1 MPRAL
6 TEKEKCAQCRRLL
19 EKGKAAVISH
29 GIRKVSVD
37 DVAKAAGMA
46 KGTFYQHFESKEKY
60 LYALIEKIHHDTFE
74 QAEQIIFSG
83 ASGEASGKDAARK
96 NASSFLKSLFTMPEI
111 AFLIQNEQD
120 IAALFETV
128 PNQERQSFKQMES
141 DLFGGLLKLA
151 GINTEK
157 IKPGIVH
164 NYIHA
169 LFLMMSS
176 DLMTEGDLP
185 ETANL
190 IADSLISYVF
200 GDAPN
205 EARH

>member
-6 TEKEKCAQCRRLL
+6 TENEKCAQCRRLL
-19 EKGKAAVISH
+19 EKGKNAVFSY

-37 DVAKAAGMA
+37 DIAKAAGMA
-46 KGTFYQHFESKEKY
+46 KGTFYQHYESKEKY
-60 LYALIEKIHHDTFE
+60 LYALIEQIHHDTFT
-74 QAEQIIFSG
+74 QAERIIFS
-83 ASGEASGKDAARK
+83 EASGGNAARTK
-96 NASSFLKSLFTMPEI
+96 AGSFLKSLFTMPEI

-120 IAALFETV
+120 ITTLFETV
-128 PNQERQSFKQMES
+128 PNQELQSFKQMETNM
-141 DLFGGLLKLA
+141 FGRLLRLA
-151 GINTEK
+151 GVDTER

-164 NYIHA
+164 NYVHT

-185 ETANL
+185 ETVDL
-190 IADSLISYVF
+190 LVDSLITYVF
-200 GDAPN
+200 RNAPN